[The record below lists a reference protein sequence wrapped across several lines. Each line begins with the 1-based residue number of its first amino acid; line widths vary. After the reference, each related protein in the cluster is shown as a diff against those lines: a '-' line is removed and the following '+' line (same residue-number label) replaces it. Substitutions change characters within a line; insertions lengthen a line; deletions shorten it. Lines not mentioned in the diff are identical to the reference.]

1 MKQKITKDKSITFYN
16 DKYKE
21 FYHSTTGAKEEV
33 LKKFVEPCKDLFN
46 KDNINV
52 LDICFGLGYNSAGLI
67 DSILK
72 INPECKINIIGL
84 ENDINIL
91 NQIKKVNI
99 NFKGYKI
106 IKQFVVDK
114 FIKVGNVSLKVV
126 LGDALKTIDALETI
140 ELFEEKFDIV
150 FLDPF
155 SPKKCPKLWTLDFFK
170 KIYSKMNIRGIL
182 TTYSC
187 ARIVRNNLI
196 NAGFVVKDGP
206 KVERRGPSTIAIK
219 KKNKKELRTHKSN

>member
-1 MKQKITKDKSITFYN
+1 MKQKITKDNSVTFYS
-16 DKYKE
+16 DQYKE

-67 DSILK
+67 DSVLK
-72 INPECKINIIGL
+72 LNPDCKINIIGL

-91 NQIKKVNI
+91 NKIKDVNI
-99 NFKGYKI
+99 DFKSYRI
-106 IKQFVVDK
+106 IKQCIIDEIDKVVK
-114 FIKVGNVSLKVV
+114 INNVSLKIV
-126 LGDALKTIDALETI
+126 LGNALKTIKMINEN
-140 ELFEEKFDIV
+140 FDIV

-155 SPKKCPKLWTLDFFK
+155 SPKQCPELWTLDLFK
-170 KIYSKMNIRGIL
+170 EIYSKMNVEGIL

-187 ARIVRNNLI
+187 ARTVRDNLT

-219 KKNKKELRTHKSN
+219 GVCKRTMHIQ

>member
-1 MKQKITKDKSITFYN
+1 MTFYS
-16 DKYKE
+16 DQYKE

-46 KDNINV
+46 KPKLNI

-67 DSILK
+67 DSVLK
-72 INPECKINIIGL
+72 LNPDCKINIIGL

-91 NQIKKVNI
+91 NKIKDVNI
-99 NFKGYKI
+99 DFKSYRI
-106 IKQFVVDK
+106 IKQCIIDEIDKVVK
-114 FIKVGNVSLKVV
+114 INNVSLKIV
-126 LGDALKTIDALETI
+126 LGNALKTIKMINEN
-140 ELFEEKFDIV
+140 FDIV

-155 SPKKCPKLWTLDFFK
+155 SPKQCPELWTLDLFK
-170 KIYSKMNIRGIL
+170 EIYSKMNVEGIL

-187 ARIVRNNLI
+187 ARTVRDNLT

-219 KKNKKELRTHKSN
+219 GVCKRTMHIQ